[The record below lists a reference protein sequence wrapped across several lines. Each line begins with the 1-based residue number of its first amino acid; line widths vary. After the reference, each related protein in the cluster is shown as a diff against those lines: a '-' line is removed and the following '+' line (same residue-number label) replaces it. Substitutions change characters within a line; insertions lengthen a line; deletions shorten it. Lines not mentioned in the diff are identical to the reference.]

1 MIERLLVVIDP
12 RSGLMRFLFR
22 LPLLLWRMGLGWMLP
37 RSMLVLTTRGRVS
50 GLPRHAML
58 DYIVHRGEVVIGS
71 AWGGRS
77 QWARNL
83 ASDNV
88 VSVETWAGG
97 VTRGYALAITAE
109 ADLVALRQRL
119 MRGGEQSGGQ
129 SLSSDYLFWQ
139 IEAADVA
146 APASLTR
153 DLRHVP
159 VLLLAL
165 FILLFALSRGA
176 IL

>member
-1 MIERLLVVIDP
+1 
-12 RSGLMRFLFR
+12 MRFLFR

-50 GLPRHAML
+50 GLPRHTML
-58 DYIVHRGEVVIGS
+58 DHLVHKGQVVIGS

-83 ASDNV
+83 AENDV
-88 VSVETWAGG
+88 VSTETWSDG
-97 VTRGYALAITAE
+97 VRRGHALAITNEAE
-109 ADLVALRQRL
+109 LASLRQRL
-119 MRGGEQSGGQ
+119 MGGGEQSGGQ

-146 APASLTR
+146 APAPLAR

-159 VLLLAL
+159 LLLLVLLL
-165 FILLFALSRGA
+165 LLFVLSRGA
-176 IL
+176 ML